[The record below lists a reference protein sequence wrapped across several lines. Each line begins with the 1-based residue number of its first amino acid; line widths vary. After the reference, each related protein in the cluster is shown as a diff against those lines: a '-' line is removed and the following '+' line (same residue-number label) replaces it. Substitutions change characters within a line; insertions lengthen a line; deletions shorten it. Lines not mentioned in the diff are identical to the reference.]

1 MRSAIRSVPL
11 ILARAFHTLLCI
23 HPSVLYTLPLEN
35 NVKESPTQCNEYT
48 RDPNTVALHP
58 NVLEAEII
66 QLALDT
72 VDRDPKRFAQTSQ
85 VLLHKQVVD

>member
-1 MRSAIRSVPL
+1 MPL
-11 ILARAFHTLLCI
+11 ILARALN
-23 HPSVLYTLPLEN
+23 TLPLQP
-35 NVKESPTQCNEYT
+35 NVSEASNQYSEYT